1 MLKNSIVYFVGNM
14 LTAFGGLVLTIIVAR
29 QMGPVEYGIFG
40 SLMGLMYFLTI
51 PVGAMDILI
60 IKTVSSFHSSESL
73 GNTKYFLFYIFKKLW
88 LPFVLAFLVLLL
100 LTIPLKTYLHLE
112 SGLSLVLMWF
122 IVYMSIIGTVLSS
135 AMKGLLNFFPV
146 SLNIV
151 LSMLVRILSSL
162 LIIFMVTRS
171 HFGGLWGLIF
181 SGIFSLGLFIYQ
193 LKKLWNSQI
202 EVVDKAKLGLR
213 KLGIYSL
220 LISGAFTAMYSLD
233 MIFVRHYLSG
243 FESGIYASLA
253 TAGKMIFFAISP
265 IAAIILPVVSRKAT
279 NPSTARKDLLLLTGV
294 VLFVGLAGAA
304 TLYIFPKLIVNTI
317 FGDKFGDASIYLP
330 VFGLVMLTY
339 SLSNVFGSFLV
350 GLNKYRSVWIILIAL
365 FFEII
370 LFNIFHEN
378 IFQVIFSM
386 GSVFLVQSMVLFGYC
401 WYATRKTN

>member
-386 GSVFLVQSMVLFGYC
+386 GSVFLVQSIVLFG
-401 WYATRKTN
+401 

>member
-1 MLKNSIVYFVGNM
+1 M

>member
-1 MLKNSIVYFVGNM
+1 MLKNSIVYFAGNM
-14 LTAFGGLVLTIIVAR
+14 LTAFGGLILTIIVAR
-29 QMGPVEYGIFG
+29 LMGPYEYGIFG
-40 SLMGLMYFLTI
+40 SLLGLMYFLII
-51 PVGAMDILI
+51 PVGALDILI
-60 IKTVSSFHSSESL
+60 TKTVSSFKTLESQ
-73 GNTKYFLFYIFKKLW
+73 GNTKYFLIYLSKKLW
-88 LPFVLAFLVLLL
+88 LPFALAFLILLL

-122 IVYMSIIGTVLSS
+122 IVYMTIIGTVISS

-181 SGIFSLGLFIYQ
+181 SGMFSLGLFAYQ
-193 LKKLWNSQI
+193 LKKMWASKT
-202 EVVDKAKLGLR
+202 EVLDNKKLGLR

-233 MIFVRHYLSG
+233 IIFVRHYLSG

-265 IAAIILPVVSRKAT
+265 IAAIILPVVSRKVA
-279 NPSTARKDLLLLTGV
+279 NPDTVRKDLLWLSGI
-294 VLFVGLAGAA
+294 VLAIGLIGATA
-304 TLYIFPKLIVNTI
+304 FYMFPRLIINTI
-317 FGDKFGDASIYLP
+317 FSDKFDVASIYLP

-339 SLSNVFGSFLV
+339 SLSNVFGSFLI
-350 GLNKYRSVWIILIAL
+350 GLNKYKSVWIIITAL
-365 FFEII
+365 AAEII
-370 LFNIFHEN
+370 LLNIFHKN

-386 GSVFLVQSMVLFGYC
+386 GSVFLVQSVILFGYC